1 MTPNK
6 KIYFASDFHL
16 GVPTYEE
23 SLVREKK
30 IVAWL
35 DEVKQDAEEIYLLGD
50 VFDFW
55 FEYKHAIP
63 KGFIR
68 LQGKI
73 AELTDSGIKIHWFL
87 GNHDMWI
94 FDYIPKELGVELYR
108 YKRYSDTLSWE
119 IKDVWSVKL
128 TSGTAEVVEE
138 NKRRI
143 KMGFAISYSQYW
155 DGNALN
161 NDDKEE
167 CYYTNIAQPFTVD
180 NFTVYDS
187 TAIVEHSNELNYVQ
201 YLRHY
206 EVYAAN
212 VGKIYSV
219 DKDLTLIDGD
229 TLNIEKGHEVYYSI
243 VEYGHQ

>member
-1 MTPNK
+1 MTKIFYISLIGLLLFSCK
-6 KIYFASDFHL
+6 KDNSQPINFGYHYFPIDEGHYQIYDVMSVIHDNPVSAHDTTL
-16 GVPTYEE
+16 LQIKEVIGEVYIDNEG
-23 SLVREKK
+23 
-30 IVAWL
+30 
-35 DEVKQDAEEIYLLGD
+35 DEAHK
-50 VFDFW
+50 
-55 FEYKHAIP
+55 
-63 KGFIR
+63 
-68 LQGKI
+68 
-73 AELTDSGIKIHWFL
+73 
-87 GNHDMWI
+87 
-94 FDYIPKELGVELYR
+94 LYR
-108 YKRYSDTLSWE
+108 YKRYSDTLNWE

-167 CYYTNIAQPFTVD
+167 CYYTKIAQPFTVD
-180 NFTVYDS
+180 NFTFYDS
-187 TAIVEHSNELNYVQ
+187 TAIVEHSYELNYVQ

-229 TLNIEKGHEVYYSI
+229 TLNIEKGYEVYYSI